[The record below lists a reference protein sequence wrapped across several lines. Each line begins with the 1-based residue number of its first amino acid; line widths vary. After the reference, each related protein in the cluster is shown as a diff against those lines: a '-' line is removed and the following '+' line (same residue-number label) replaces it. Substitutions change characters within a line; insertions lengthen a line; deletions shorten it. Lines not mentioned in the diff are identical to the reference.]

1 MSTVREMSEDYL
13 KTVYELCI
21 FLRLN
26 GHGPLG
32 ERIMTAAVEVATL
45 SHTTWSNLSQDG
57 FFDNLVKTH
66 EMADKLSHLIALVE
80 YLELGYEEFDKVK
93 EDTDAIYKMSRSS
106 INTLQK
112 NMAKQD
118 ESKDKDKSVDESKLK
133 QRPTRQMREQR
144 EIRKAPA
151 EMQKVLAEEGNNT
164 TPETS
169 GSCEVSDVP
178 FTTEEEHAEPAST
191 DEVIEEREVESA

>member
-66 EMADKLSHLIALVE
+66 EMADKLSHIIDLVE
-80 YLELGYEEFDKVK
+80 YLALFILVFSALATVALEF
-93 EDTDAIYKMSRSS
+93 I
-106 INTLQK
+106 
-112 NMAKQD
+112 
-118 ESKDKDKSVDESKLK
+118 DKD
-133 QRPTRQMREQR
+133 RR
-144 EIRKAPA
+144 
-151 EMQKVLAEEGNNT
+151 
-164 TPETS
+164 
-169 GSCEVSDVP
+169 
-178 FTTEEEHAEPAST
+178 
-191 DEVIEEREVESA
+191 

>member
-1 MSTVREMSEDYL
+1 MSTVREISDEYI

-26 GHGPLG
+26 GHGSLG
-32 ERIMTAAVEVATL
+32 ERILTAALEVNTL
-45 SHTTWSNLSQDG
+45 SHITWSYLSQDG
-57 FFDNLVKTH
+57 FLDNLVKTH
-66 EMADKLSHLIALVE
+66 EMAEKLTHMIEIVE
-80 YLELGYEEFDKVK
+80 YLDLGYNELDKIK
-93 EDTDAIYKMSRSS
+93 EDTEAIYKMSRSS

-118 ESKDKDKSVDESKLK
+118 EPKDKTVDKAKLD

-151 EMQKVLAEEGNNT
+151 EIQKELADEGNNT
-164 TPETS
+164 TPESS
-169 GSCEVSDVP
+169 GSCEVSEVP
-178 FTTEEEHAEPAST
+178 FTTEQEHAEPSVSNENNEEKEVAS
-191 DEVIEEREVESA
+191 A